1 MLTSGG
7 TISISKAS
15 PAYAGPAQKNRGPR
29 RWVLNSAGR
38 LLGEHFIRDLRE
50 MEMAQWLEPEQLKA
64 RTEQKLAPLLA
75 HAAQHVP
82 FYRDY
87 YRKHGIEPE
96 RLQTVEDLRGL
107 PVLTK
112 SEYREQGI
120 DQFLADNIPEHR
132 RLERT
137 TSGSSGEP
145 FRFLIDRDATPVI
158 FASHLFYD
166 SWFGFQPF
174 DRYIRIVSPPP
185 TTHAISRSAPLA
197 FRYRQ
202 MLTTKLQT
210 WYEKHTQQ
218 KISVWNVDAG
228 GAIDIWRRIEKFR
241 PDFILGYSS
250 SLSTIADEL
259 LQRNLRLSRPLR
271 GVVAIAEKLTPIRR
285 QLIAQYFGTPIVDR
299 YGLREF
305 GSWSAQN
312 CTASETSLHINTE
325 LVVCEILREDGLP
338 AKSGEIGRVVLT
350 DLHNYVMPFI
360 RYFTGDLAVA
370 GTGACRCGRRFPLF
384 EDLHG
389 RSIECL
395 RTPSGKVVSPVI
407 LGHYLFVYHAQHEA
421 VRHYQLIQ
429 ESRDRVRLLVVPAA
443 AWNED
448 SRKRL
453 LATLANLLGTDVTC
467 VVQTVSEIPLEASGK
482 RAIIKVDPQISCAEK
497 N

>member
-15 PAYAGPAQKNRGPR
+15 PPHAGPAQKNRGPR

-132 RLERT
+132 RLERA

-185 TTHAISRSAPLA
+185 TTRAISRSAPLA

-210 WYEKHTQQ
+210 
-218 KISVWNVDAG
+218 
-228 GAIDIWRRIEKFR
+228 
-241 PDFILGYSS
+241 
-250 SLSTIADEL
+250 
-259 LQRNLRLSRPLR
+259 
-271 GVVAIAEKLTPIRR
+271 
-285 QLIAQYFGTPIVDR
+285 
-299 YGLREF
+299 
-305 GSWSAQN
+305 
-312 CTASETSLHINTE
+312 
-325 LVVCEILREDGLP
+325 
-338 AKSGEIGRVVLT
+338 
-350 DLHNYVMPFI
+350 
-360 RYFTGDLAVA
+360 
-370 GTGACRCGRRFPLF
+370 
-384 EDLHG
+384 
-389 RSIECL
+389 
-395 RTPSGKVVSPVI
+395 
-407 LGHYLFVYHAQHEA
+407 
-421 VRHYQLIQ
+421 
-429 ESRDRVRLLVVPAA
+429 
-443 AWNED
+443 
-448 SRKRL
+448 
-453 LATLANLLGTDVTC
+453 
-467 VVQTVSEIPLEASGK
+467 
-482 RAIIKVDPQISCAEK
+482 
-497 N
+497 